1 MGTECQDPWAGLR
14 LIPDAE
20 ALELRLADGRGPC
33 EGRVEMKLQGRW
45 GTVTDDTWDMD
56 DAEVVCQQLGCGSA
70 AGAYLASRFRSVEAP
85 IMLAF
90 IDCQGDEAALWD
102 CKIRGW
108 GPYKGP
114 HDFDTAVVC
123 QGERWA
129 HAAIWGAHCPHPPA
143 QQPTSPGRV
152 LPAGRRGQRV
162 LRKAGGAA
170 GPDLG
175 QRLPWPRG
183 PHGRPGGLQG
193 AGLWYCTGP
202 TRGWAFWSSST
213 AVLGWRLQVQRHRA
227 PPFCLHTAASSH

>member
-14 LIPDAE
+14 PIPDAE

-33 EGRVEMKLQGRW
+33 DGRVEVKLRGRW
-45 GTVTDDTWDMD
+45 GTVADDAWDMD

-70 AGAYLASRFRSVEAP
+70 ASTKFTWRISQVSSP
-85 IMLAF
+85 VMLVRVHCNGTEKA
-90 IDCQGDEAALWD
+90 IWD
-102 CKIRGW
+102 CNIKYW
-108 GPYKGP
+108 GPYSLSL
-114 HDFDTAVVC
+114 HYSVSVVC
-123 QGERWA
+123 QGESWA
-129 HAAIWGAHCPHPPA
+129 HATAWIANCPHPPA

-183 PHGRPGGLQG
+183 PHGRPGRLQG

-202 TRGWAFWSSST
+202 IWG
-213 AVLGWRLQVQRHRA
+213 
-227 PPFCLHTAASSH
+227 